1 MTNMTLIEKIKGAS
15 TLERQQLAAAISAAS
30 EQMDVEQKRALVKSL
45 TEAVHASDAKHS
57 REERRISRI
66 EAASKNPAMEV
77 PFKTALRSLRR
88 LGLDIDKIAAAGDCK
103 ELDRALSEQ
112 QWGVDQRWQLKAI
125 LKSIGVLD

>member
-77 PFKTALRSLRR
+77 PFKTALRSL
-88 LGLDIDKIAAAGDCK
+88 GDSASTST
-103 ELDRALSEQ
+103 RSQPPAT
-112 QWGVDQRWQLKAI
+112 A
-125 LKSIGVLD
+125 KSWTER